1 MEVTTEVQKQYR
13 SVDAWASQL
22 GNVVRSLL
30 WAAGTWM
37 ALSVLL
43 VGVQCIGAILFSD
56 WVPGNEAE
64 FREAAN
70 FVATISGGAAAFA
83 VLIFGLPFRLKNV
96 FRMEAERRVERYQ
109 SAKKQVASQIEITDS
124 LLISYGLIS
133 KEDIEQRP
141 KMLSET
147 QTQ

>member
-1 MEVTTEVQKQYR
+1 MEVTTEVHKQYR
-13 SVDAWASQL
+13 SVDAWAAQL

-30 WAAGTWM
+30 WATGTWL

-43 VGVQCIGAILFSD
+43 VGAQFIGAILFSD
-56 WVPGNEAE
+56 WVPANEAE
-64 FREAAN
+64 FKEAAN
-70 FVATISGGAAAFA
+70 FVATVSGGVAAFA
-83 VLIFGLPFRLKNV
+83 VLIFGLPLPFRLKNV

-133 KEDIEQRP
+133 KEDIEKRP
-141 KMLSET
+141 KVRTET
-147 QTQ
+147 Q

>member
-1 MEVTTEVQKQYR
+1 MEVTTEVHKQYR
-13 SVDAWASQL
+13 SVDAWAAQL

-30 WAAGTWM
+30 WATGAWV

-43 VGVQCIGAILFSD
+43 VGAQFIGAILFSD
-56 WVPGNEAE
+56 WVPANEAE
-64 FREAAN
+64 FKEAAN
-70 FVATISGGAAAFA
+70 FVATVSGGVAAFA

-133 KEDIEQRP
+133 KEDIEKRP
-141 KMLSET
+141 KVRAET
-147 QTQ
+147 Q